1 MKHKSLIF
9 CLFCLLS
16 YGAAAQ
22 QTDSLAC
29 RERPVRQGYAMETA
43 GTAIMGCGFGLA
55 ASSIVL
61 GGASSAVLMTSMF
74 KDTHF
79 GGDMVSGLFAYILL
93 MVALAPAVAGLQIS
107 LFGSMLG
114 SAGIPFYVIG
124 LSQKNCES
132 YWWDTLY
139 NGAEQRGI
147 NSIVG
152 FDLGTRIFQFHCTPG
167 YNFDQH
173 WFAGA
178 GIAPTY
184 YVPLL
189 ISETYDVSGTRYLY
203 LPAYANVRYSFGSKL
218 ISPYLGIS
226 PGYDFLSRS
235 FYGSAELGVRIRR
248 NPHSTQSFWFG
259 LQGELI
265 DSHTT
270 AGLKVGWSL

>member
-1 MKHKSLIF
+1 MKHISLLF

-22 QTDSLAC
+22 EADSLAC
-29 RERPVRQGYAMETA
+29 RERPVRQGYAMETTGA
-43 GTAIMGCGFGLA
+43 AIMGCGFGLA
-55 ASSIVL
+55 ASSIVI
-61 GGASSAVLMTSMF
+61 GGASSVALMVSMF
-74 KDTHF
+74 KQS
-79 GGDMVSGLFAYILL
+79 GLGSDMVSAIFASMIM
-93 MVALAPAVAGLQIS
+93 MVALVPAAAGLQVG
-107 LFGSMLG
+107 LYGSILG
-114 SAGIPFYVIG
+114 SAGIPFYEIG

-139 NGAEQRGI
+139 NGAEQRGFTPI
-147 NSIVG
+147 LG
-152 FDLGTRIFQFHCTPG
+152 FDLGTRIIQFHCTPG

-184 YVPLL
+184 YVPPQNY
-189 ISETYDVSGTRYLY
+189 SMENRYLY

-218 ISPYLGIS
+218 LSPYLGIS
-226 PGYDFLSRS
+226 PGYDFLSKS
-235 FYGSAELGVRIRR
+235 FYGSAELGVRIRK
-248 NPHSTQSFWFG
+248 NPHSTQSCWFG

-270 AGLKVGWSL
+270 AGLKVSWSF